1 MHHAGRAALSVLL
14 AGALFMPAFPLS
26 EVMPAY
32 ADTASSD
39 AAQAVDGASSSQDQS
54 GVSSPAGRLGMDVS
68 LDGTVVVAQDQVQSP
83 AAVQPVATRKT
94 EEEKQ
99 AILDGYL
106 ADGTITEADLDNEFI
121 VSSLTESYL
130 EQYSDGGGLASG
142 AVEADADAEAACGNC
157 LDEDGGLS
165 AELEQRQAQDDEAV
179 QAALEAVAQGP
190 SYEDVLAAEAARA
203 AEEEA
208 AIPHDES
215 LSPSEVVTKQPYAVT
230 DEGASGTMPDVI
242 SAMVSLCAMDE
253 EPVAY
258 GAAIQAAQA
267 PAGKAV
273 AQADDATGEAAALSG
288 EAPAGEVADGR
299 ISASAAVPRGAY
311 SPAVVMK
318 NVQSVALYTRTGSV
332 RNKDFFLSNVKSNAR
347 EYTVRVK
354 AYNMPEFCSPVV
366 DVRWGGGKGYLTL
379 RLPASIDEEER
390 HFEVFYTSGVDW
402 DSYVKT
408 VGGQPAVNDAT
419 VKADLANTPGYVAA
433 REYAYLNAYKL
444 APFASYE
451 DIVKSGNA
459 MPANSPLTTKEI
471 RETWPVHKDDGMKV
485 SLFEGQEQDIVRSVV
500 YFADG
505 TSQTL
510 DLDYLGKGTCTASYA
525 THDTGVLYQPNFWT
539 IGESAQPAITRMA
552 SYIRSKTWAT
562 WFQSYGGNPKMHRS
576 VRDYF
581 DKNIRDKAEEV
592 AANLVT
598 NIPAWNAC
606 DSASYAWNYV
616 MQNAEAAMP
625 SEDWTSTAP
634 EAKMFNLLFLYTYLE
649 RFFGFNVGGDET
661 VKAQKNA
668 NGFLVMAFRG
678 SIIRSGLSLLSMTPM
693 VRKSAMPIFAKVDA
707 LSEMVIAKTFYSYT
721 GLTSSTQFVQL
732 LIKRTTGYASMAEW
746 FKDYMSSIAF
756 YHEYMPPEYENVPES
771 ERPLWRGWDQASR
784 YPDYLLLWLT
794 LEPGTQYFASTTLL
808 IASGTTGNYEVG
820 TPLDDAHRASY
831 KKRLDNIFIPASRYM
846 STVTSIVGVE
856 RVDSVCVV
864 SFDNIFSKYDSGR
877 SIMER
882 EGTTGKKLTEDPY
895 LKNFTDVSGR
905 FIANGQGAAAMT
917 NNISRTDKNIYFLAY
932 TALGCAWDYYWSH
945 EMAHAIDKEIF
956 LNGEQ
961 RGITNNEDY
970 TDGFLTQ
977 GFGGWTY
984 VMNLTFDWDLSKD
997 VSSNL
1002 SRERIMS
1009 KEKIDDYYHKMYE
1022 TLDMLDY
1029 AALQAFLRLD
1039 KDEQNAV
1046 ASQAWFDGQNGTS
1059 AMDTGATAT
1068 ILHSRNKVLS
1078 GYDGTTAT
1086 MPVNASV
1093 FNDGS
1098 RKFETVEEVYDNQL
1112 FLRPGLP
1119 EASSWTWLWANY
1131 VADDLRGVW
1140 WFPIHCNG
1148 NRPDS
1153 RSFKLEIYRMLGD
1166 KGFDAWAEFG
1176 RNGGGGDLAKLQKL
1190 TGYGSFKEWQMAKWD
1205 AIEANEDKI
1214 TYVDFDDLVDKFE
1227 AALKTDAG
1235 KADRNLTQMNSLRS
1249 RMYFLAKRM
1258 TNDFRSGVY
1267 EDKVPVTHIRTA
1279 EDLQAIADN
1288 PYGSYVLDNDIKVS
1302 GIDEAA
1308 NGLVDI
1314 VFMGKLDGQGHR
1326 IYTEGELLPALFAG
1340 AKHAYIKNLSLE
1352 GTAMQLPAK
1361 TVNNTEVEN
1370 VSYTKFERN
1379 IYSVDDF
1386 VGIGDDLKIGVDTFH
1401 LMADLDFTEWSAANA
1416 ATTKAASVV
1425 VQLMSGTATNPK
1437 VFNGNGHTI
1446 TGLTGASLFA
1456 NVHNAD
1462 INNLTIR
1469 NCSNLQDVTRG
1480 EQLGILACRSLNS
1493 KFSDLFFDKV
1503 NLRGKWRIGFV
1514 SGDDGWMGVNGVTAQ
1529 GSQFRR
1535 IQVTNGALTCGQS
1548 GYGGF
1553 ITGWMLNGSM
1563 EDIYVQGAL
1572 AASGPKCGGMLGSLA
1587 GSGQLNRCIS
1597 KVDLNSVAQN
1607 AAPNVGVLLGDIE
1620 ADNKGN
1626 YDAENTRV
1634 SNCVGLGKPGPT
1646 QTSPQEFPANAAWR
1660 LAGYTAE
1667 GAASAFRNC
1676 YEDTAYLHGRTLTKD
1691 EAADV
1696 SYARST
1702 LYIGAFEGGSRLS
1715 NGYAFPNLR
1724 NEATYKAWGFSDDT
1738 WEFDPTINAGYPVLR
1753 FEGDKQTFYDYDL
1766 DCKLDFKSEKLLC
1779 WGSDFERTKVGIH
1792 NLPYLSWKD
1801 GTWHDEKYSS
1811 IPPDRFSS
1819 ITEDPDSIDLSEII
1833 EYKNFPNDETAFK
1846 GTRSVS
1852 LFYDARLSGKPYSFE
1867 KTVEMPPRLE
1877 MDCADRVRGVRAGTD
1892 GMGAI
1897 HFASIG
1903 VYKPSDLEYRPVAAE
1918 GADSGT
1924 EAAASDAGASEAAW
1938 IPMTAAVT
1946 PVVPG
1951 TYEVRIAATDHSFAS
1966 YSKQVVVDERDPDS
1980 LKHPLVL
1987 DANGG
1992 SWVQA
1997 DKVPVE
2003 YNSEETLVLPTGSDI
2018 KRDGYTFVG
2027 WYESDDFAG
2036 SPVTQIEPGQIEP
2049 ITLYARWSPNIY
2061 AVTLN
2066 LGGGAFANAADN
2078 VTSYVTGTGATLAVP
2093 SRAGYTF
2100 GGWFDNEAC
2109 AGSQVNSI
2117 GVFDFG
2123 DKELWAKW
2131 SPLTYTVALEL
2142 MGGELAE
2149 GLSDSLTYQT
2159 GTGIVLPTADDISRV
2174 GYTFAGW
2181 FDNAGYAG
2189 SPVTAIAEGDF
2200 GDKQL
2205 WAKWTTILYE
2215 VSLEKNQGTLKVG
2228 EHDVFSYQFGVG
2240 ASLPELERAGYE
2252 FGGWYAN
2259 ADCSGDPVEAIGPNE
2274 TGERKFWAKWTP
2286 ITYTVVYNM
2295 GSDHKGDVPPGD
2307 IDLSAYESYTT
2318 GTGLTLPAAN
2328 IMAWEG
2334 HDFGGWYDNA
2344 TFEGSPIAEI
2354 DADGYGDLTLYAR
2367 WASDAC
2373 VLFFHENGGTFVTT
2387 PQTVYEFGDDGV
2399 PEGSTVTLPREAD
2412 ITRDACVFEGWYD
2425 NADFSGQPLES
2436 VRLVRGNI
2444 DLYAKWTFVKYGVT
2458 YELNGGAWAAGYTAP
2473 DSYTAVAGAVSL
2485 PDSTDVVRDG
2495 FVFDG
2500 WFADAAF
2507 AGASMTEIAQGT
2519 TGDLTLYAKWREPEP
2534 APDPDPN
2541 PNPNPDP
2548 GTDPDPDPGTDP
2560 DPKPDPD
2567 PGPGTDP
2574 DPKPDPDPDPGTDPN
2589 PDPGP
2594 GTDSKPD
2601 PDPDPDPDPEPAA
2614 PRLEIVSLA
2623 IGDAGNQV
2631 IEWDEN
2637 RYAKIEMLASK
2648 VPTRAE
2654 DFVIEV
2660 PEGIAYEV
2668 TKRTERSLRW
2678 MAAFAEPFQEET
2690 GASTIWDITLRSLAD
2705 PSVTKN
2711 YVLEIVPLA
2720 EGYDPTPTPT
2730 PSPAP
2735 TPTPTPTP
2743 SPTPTPVFVGA
2754 TPAAPA
2760 VGGQLE
2766 VTGDDAPGTLVALGA
2781 AGLLALVAALVAWRR
2796 RDRA

>member
-1 MHHAGRAALSVLL
+1 MLERTRMVPHSIGRIAISIMLT
-14 AGALFMPAFPLS
+14 GALLMPAFPLS
-26 EVMPAY
+26 EVVPAY
-32 ADTASSD
+32 ADPVSSD
-39 AAQAVDGASSSQDQS
+39 PAVEASEQTISLSLDE
-54 GVSSPAGRLGMDVS
+54 RINMDVPI
-68 LDGTVVVAQDQVQSP
+68 DGTVVVAQGQVESP
-83 AAVQPVATRKT
+83 SEEERIIPRKT
-94 EEEKQ
+94 EAEKQ

-106 ADGTITEADLDNEFI
+106 ADGVITEDDLDNEFV
-121 VSSLTESYL
+121 VSTLTGSYL
-130 EQYSDGGGLASG
+130 EQDGDGGGSASG
-142 AVEADADAEAACGNC
+142 AAVPEGGPDEACGNC
-157 LDEDGGLS
+157 LDEDGSLS
-165 AELEQRQAQDDEAV
+165 SEVDERLAQDDEAV
-179 QAALEAVAQGP
+179 QAALEAVSQAP
-190 SYEDVLAAEAARA
+190 TYEDILAAEEVRA

-215 LSPSEVVTKQPYAVT
+215 LSPSEVVTKQPYAAGESGESANGSRPDIISVT
-230 DEGASGTMPDVI
+230 M
-242 SAMVSLCAMDE
+242 SLCSMDE

-258 GAAIQAAQA
+258 GAAMRAVQAA
-267 PAGKAV
+267 PAEEIG
-273 AQADDATGEAAALSG
+273 AQASSVAATS
-288 EAPAGEVADGR
+288 
-299 ISASAAVPRGAY
+299 RGAY
-311 SPAVVMK
+311 SPEVVVK
-318 NVQSVALYTRTGSV
+318 NVQSVALCTRTGSI
-332 RNKDFFLSNVKSNAR
+332 RTGAFFMSSVKNNAH
-347 EYTVRVK
+347 EYTVRVR
-354 AYNMPEFCSPVV
+354 AYNMPEFYSPVV
-366 DVRWGGGKGYLTL
+366 DARWSGGKGYLTL
-379 RLPASIDEEER
+379 RLPASIDGEER
-390 HFEVFYTSGVDW
+390 HFEVFYSNVDG
-402 DSYVKT
+402 DGYVWN
-408 VGGQPAVNDAT
+408 VSGQPTVNDAT
-419 VKADLANTPGYVAA
+419 VKAELANTPGYVAA

-451 DIVKSGNA
+451 DIVKSGDA
-459 MPANSPLTTKEI
+459 MPANSPLATKEI
-471 RETWPVHKDDGMKV
+471 REMWPVHKDDGMKV

-500 YFADG
+500 CFADG

-510 DLDYLGKGTCTASYA
+510 DLDYLGKGTCTASY
-525 THDTGVLYQPNFWT
+525 TMRDGGVLYQPNFWI
-539 IGESAQPAITRMA
+539 IGKSAQPAITRMA
-552 SYIRSKTWAT
+552 SFIRSKTWAS
-562 WFQSYGGNPKMHRS
+562 WFQSYSGNPRMHRS

-581 DKNIRDKAEEV
+581 DKNIRDNAEEV

-606 DSASYAWNYV
+606 DSQSYAWNYI
-616 MQNAEAAMP
+616 MQNAEAATP
-625 SEDWTSTAP
+625 SEDWSSTAP
-634 EAKMFNLLFLYTYLE
+634 ETKMFNLMFLYAYLE
-649 RFFGFNVGGDET
+649 RFMGFDVGGNET
-661 VKAQKNA
+661 VKARKDTNA
-668 NGFLVMAFRG
+668 FLVVAFRG
-678 SIIRSGLSLLSMTPM
+678 SVIKPGLSLLSMTPTL
-693 VRKSAMPIFAKVDA
+693 RKSYMPIFAKVES
-707 LSEMVIAKTFYSYT
+707 LSEMVLPKLLYSYT
-721 GLTSSTQFVQL
+721 GLSSTTQLVQL
-732 LIKRTTGYASMAEW
+732 VVKRTTGYASMAEW
-746 FKDYMSSIAF
+746 FKDYMSPIAF

-831 KKRLDNIFIPASRYM
+831 KQRLDNIFIPASRYM

-895 LKNFTDVSGR
+895 LKNFTDVTGR

-1009 KEKIDDYYHKMYE
+1009 KDKIDDYYHKMYE

-1068 ILHSRNKVLS
+1068 ILHSRNNVLN
-1078 GYDGTTAT
+1078 GYDKTTAT

-1119 EASSWTWLWANY
+1119 ESSSWTWLWANY

-1227 AALKTDAG
+1227 TALKTDAG
-1235 KADRNLTQMNSLRS
+1235 KADRNLTQMNGLRS

-1258 TNDFRSGVY
+1258 TNDFRSSVY

-1288 PYGSYVLDNDIKVS
+1288 PYGSYVLDNDIRVL

-1308 NGLVDI
+1308 NSLVNI

-1326 IYTEGELLPALFAG
+1326 IYTEGEMLPALFAG

-1386 VGIGDDLKIGVDTFH
+1386 VGIGDDLKIGVDVFH

-1425 VQLMSGTATNPK
+1425 TQLMSGTATSPK
-1437 VFNGNGHTI
+1437 VLNGNDHTI
-1446 TGLTGASLFA
+1446 TGLAGASLFA

-1469 NCSNLQDVTRG
+1469 NCSNLQDVASG
-1480 EQLGILACRSLNS
+1480 EQHGILARRSLNS

-1503 NLRGKWRIGFV
+1503 SLRGKWRIGFV
-1514 SGDDGWMGVNGVTAQ
+1514 SGDDGWMGVNGVTGQ

-1535 IQVTNGALTCGQS
+1535 IQVTNGALTCGQG

-1553 ITGWMLNGSM
+1553 VTGWMLNGSM
-1563 EDIYVQGAL
+1563 EDVYVQGAL
-1572 AASGPKCGGMLGSLA
+1572 AASGPKCGGMLGALA

-1597 KVDLNSVAQN
+1597 KVDLTSVAQS
-1607 AAPNVGVLLGDIE
+1607 AALNVGVLLGDIE
-1620 ADNKGN
+1620 ADNRGN
-1626 YDAENTRV
+1626 YDAENTLV

-1646 QTSPQEFPANAAWR
+1646 QTNFDFPSNAVWR

-1667 GAASAFRNC
+1667 GAGSAFQNC
-1676 YEDTAYLHGRTLTKD
+1676 YEDTAFKFGRTLTKD

-1702 LYIGAFEGGSRLS
+1702 LNIGAFEGGSRLP
-1715 NGYAFPNLR
+1715 NGYAFPDLR
-1724 NEATYKAWGFSDDT
+1724 NEATYRAWGFSDDA
-1738 WEFDPTINAGYPVLR
+1738 WEFDPTIKVGYPVLR
-1753 FEGDKQTFYDYDL
+1753 FEGDKQAFYDYDL
-1766 DCKLDFKSEKLLC
+1766 DCKLDFKNEKLLC
-1779 WGSDFERTKVGIH
+1779 WGSDFDRTKAAIH

-1801 GTWHDEKYSS
+1801 GAWHDEKYASL
-1811 IPPDRFSS
+1811 PPDRFSS
-1819 ITEDPDSIDLSEII
+1819 ITENPDSIDLSEII
-1833 EYKNFPNDETAFK
+1833 EYENFPNDETAFK

-1852 LFYDARLSGKPYSFE
+1852 LFYDARYSGKPYSFE
-1867 KTVEMPPRLE
+1867 KTVEMPPRLQ

-1903 VYKPSDLEYRPVAAE
+1903 VYKPSDLEYRPVADE
-1918 GADSGT
+1918 GAGDGADVAADGAGAT
-1924 EAAASDAGASEAAW
+1924 EAAW
-1938 IPMTAAVT
+1938 TPLTAAAT
-1946 PVVPG
+1946 PVMPG

-1980 LKHPLVL
+1980 LMHPLML

-1997 DKVPVE
+1997 DKVPLE
-2003 YNSEETLVLPTGSDI
+2003 YNESETLVLPTGSDVI
-2018 KRDGYTFVG
+2018 RNGYTFVG
-2027 WYESDDFAG
+2027 WYQSDDFSG
-2036 SPVTQIEPGQIEP
+2036 SPVTQIDPGKTEP
-2049 ITLYARWSPNIY
+2049 ITLYARWSPNTY
-2061 AVTLN
+2061 AVKLN
-2066 LGGGAFANAADN
+2066 LNGGEFANESDN
-2078 VTSYVTGTGATLAVP
+2078 VTEYVAGTGTAFVAP
-2093 SRAGYTF
+2093 SRGGYTF

-2109 AGSQVNSI
+2109 AGDPISAI
-2117 GVFDFG
+2117 GAFDFG

-2131 SPLTYTVALEL
+2131 DPNTYSVTLDL
-2142 MGGELAE
+2142 MGGMLAE
-2149 GLSDSLTYQT
+2149 GVSDSLTYQS
-2159 GTGIVLPTADDISRV
+2159 GTRVSLPTADDMTRL
-2174 GYTFAGW
+2174 GYAFGGW
-2181 FDNAGYAG
+2181 FDNAAYAG
-2189 SPVTAIAEGDF
+2189 SPITAITEADF

-2205 WAKWTTILYE
+2205 WAKWTSILYE

-2228 EHDVFSYQFGVG
+2228 EQDVFSYQFGFGVT
-2240 ASLPELERAGYE
+2240 LPELERGGYE
-2252 FGGWYAN
+2252 FGGWYDN
-2259 ADCSGDPVEAIGPNE
+2259 ADCSGDPVEAIGPDE
-2274 TGERKFWAKWTP
+2274 TGERAFWAKWTP
-2286 ITYTVVYNM
+2286 ITYEVVYNM
-2295 GSDHKGDVPPGD
+2295 GSDHNGNVPPES
-2307 IDLSAYESYTT
+2307 IDLSPYESYTT
-2318 GTGLTLPAAN
+2318 GTGLTLPSTDV
-2328 IMAWEG
+2328 MAWED
-2334 HDFGGWYDNA
+2334 HDFAGWYDSA
-2344 TFEGSPIAEI
+2344 AFEGRPITEI
-2354 DADGYGDLTLYAR
+2354 GADDYGDVTLHAR
-2367 WASDAC
+2367 WAGEAC
-2373 VLFFHENGGTFVTT
+2373 ILFFHENGGAFATT

-2399 PEGSTVTLPREAD
+2399 QEGSTVTLPTAMD
-2412 ITRDACVFEGWYD
+2412 ITREGCIFEGWYD
-2425 NADFSGQPLES
+2425 NADLNGQPIES
-2436 VRLVRGNI
+2436 VELRRGNI
-2444 DLYAKWTFVKYGVT
+2444 DLFAKWTAVEYGIS
-2458 YELNGGAWAAGYTAP
+2458 YDLNGGAWASGYTAP
-2473 DSYTAVAGAVSL
+2473 GSYTVDMGVVRL
-2485 PDSTDVVRDG
+2485 PGTADVVRDG
-2495 FVFDG
+2495 FVFTG
-2500 WFADAAF
+2500 WYEDAAL
-2507 AGASMTEIAQGT
+2507 AGVPVTEIAQGS
-2519 TGDLTLYAKWREPEP
+2519 TGDLMLYAGWEESSS
-2534 APDPDPN
+2534 
-2541 PNPNPDP
+2541 
-2548 GTDPDPDPGTDP
+2548 
-2560 DPKPDPD
+2560 PD
-2567 PGPGTDP
+2567 PGPDP
-2574 DPKPDPDPDPGTDPN
+2574 D
-2589 PDPGP
+2589 
-2594 GTDSKPD
+2594 
-2601 PDPDPDPDPEPAA
+2601 EPL
-2614 PRLEIVSLA
+2614 LEIVSLA
-2623 IGDAGNQV
+2623 ISELGDQA
-2631 IEWDEN
+2631 ISWDESS
-2637 RYAKIEMLASK
+2637 YAKIEVPRSK
-2648 VPTRAE
+2648 VPTKAE
-2654 DFVIEV
+2654 DFAIEV
-2660 PEGIAYEV
+2660 PEGVECEI
-2668 TKRTERSLRW
+2668 TKREPSLFYWLVRFVSP
-2678 MAAFAEPFQEET
+2678 ARVGAE
-2690 GASTIWDITLRSLAD
+2690 STIWDIVLRSKAD
-2705 PSVTKN
+2705 PSVEKR
-2711 YVLEIVPLA
+2711 YALEIVPVD
-2720 EGYDPTPTPT
+2720 EGGDPAPNPPTDGTDPTPDPPAPPT
-2730 PSPAP
+2730 GDPAP
-2735 TPTPTPTP
+2735 TPGGPQPTPQ
-2743 SPTPTPVFVGA
+2743 PTPPLGA
-2754 TPAAPA
+2754 GPDAPGA
-2760 VGGQLE
+2760 PDGSGSPNGEDGDRLAE
-2766 VTGDDAPGTLVALGA
+2766 TGDDAPGMLLLMAGIGCLAALGA
-2781 AGLLALVAALVAWRR
+2781 CLAYRR
-2796 RDRA
+2796 RCRR

>member
-1 MHHAGRAALSVLL
+1 MLEKTKPTMHSTGRFAISVLL
-14 AGALFMPAFPLS
+14 TGALLMPTFPLS

-32 ADTASSD
+32 ADPTPVDAAAEASSN
-39 AAQAVDGASSSQDQS
+39 AATGQMAVQPDTTTY
-54 GVSSPAGRLGMDVS
+54 AGRLNMDVP
-68 LDGTVVVAQDQVQSP
+68 LDGTTIIAQGQVEGPIGDQQTVS
-83 AAVQPVATRKT
+83 RKT

-106 ADGTITEADLDNEFI
+106 ADGTITEEDLENEFI
-121 VSSLTESYL
+121 VDSLTEAYL
-130 EQYSDGGGLASG
+130 EEDLRGGYPSNASDVDL
-142 AVEADADAEAACGNC
+142 EATCGNC
-157 LDEDGGLS
+157 IDEDGSLS

-179 QAALEAVAQGP
+179 QAALEALAQGP
-190 SYEDVLAAEAARA
+190 SYEDVLAAEEARR

-215 LSPSEVVTKQPYAVT
+215 LSPSEVVTKQPYVAGELGVN
-230 DEGASGTMPDVI
+230 GAPQAIV
-242 SAMVSLCAMDE
+242 SATVRLCAMDE
-253 EPVAY
+253 VPVAVEASDQAEEQPVVE
-258 GAAIQAAQA
+258 AAMQTAEAEAAAQA
-267 PAGKAV
+267 SS
-273 AQADDATGEAAALSG
+273 TAA
-288 EAPAGEVADGR
+288 
-299 ISASAAVPRGAY
+299 PRGAY
-311 SPAVVMK
+311 SPEVVVK
-318 NVQSVALYTRTGSV
+318 NVQSVALCTRTGDV
-332 RNKDFFLSNVKSNAR
+332 RKGAFFMNNVKSNAR
-347 EYTVRVK
+347 DYTVRVK
-354 AYNMPEFCSPVV
+354 AYNMPEFYSPVV

-402 DSYVKT
+402 EGYVKT
-408 VGGQPAVNDAT
+408 VQGQPTVNDAT

-433 REYAYLNAYKL
+433 REHAYLNAYRL

-459 MPANSPLTTKEI
+459 MPANSPLATKEI
-471 RETWPVHKDDGMKV
+471 REMWPVHKDDGMKV
-485 SLFEGQEQDIVRSVV
+485 SLFEGQEQDVVRSVV
-500 YFADG
+500 CFADG

-525 THDTGVLYQPNFWT
+525 TQDTGVLYQPNFWI
-539 IGESAQPAITRMA
+539 IGKSAQPAITRMA
-552 SYIRSKTWAT
+552 SFIRSKTWAS
-562 WFQSYGGNPKMHRS
+562 WFQSYSGNPRMHRS

-581 DKNIRDKAEEV
+581 DKNIRDNAEEV

-606 DSASYAWNYV
+606 DSASYAWNYI

-625 SEDWTSTAP
+625 SEDWSSTAP
-634 EAKMFNLLFLYTYLE
+634 ETKMFNLMFLYTYLE
-649 RFFGFNVGGDET
+649 RFMGFDVGGNET
-661 VKAQKNA
+661 VKERKDSNA
-668 NGFLVMAFRG
+668 FLVMAFRG
-678 SIIRSGLSLLSMTPM
+678 SVIRPGLSLLSMTPTL
-693 VRKSAMPIFAKVDA
+693 RKSYMPVFAKVDA
-707 LSEMVIAKTFYSYT
+707 LSEIVIPKMFYSYT
-721 GLTSSTQFVQL
+721 GLTSSTQLVQL
-732 LIKRTTGYASMAEW
+732 VVKRTTGYASMAEW

-895 LKNFTDVSGR
+895 LKNFTDVTGR

-1068 ILHSRNKVLS
+1068 ILHSRNNVLN

-1086 MPVNASV
+1086 MPVNSSV

-1119 EASSWTWLWANY
+1119 ESSSWTWLWANY

-1227 AALKTDAG
+1227 TALKTDAG
-1235 KADRNLTQMNSLRS
+1235 KADRNLTQMNGLRS

-1379 IYSVDDF
+1379 IYTVDDF
-1386 VGIGDDLKIGVDTFH
+1386 VGIGDDLQRGVDTFH
-1401 LMADLDFTEWSAANA
+1401 LMADLDFTEWSAANEVA
-1416 ATTKAASVV
+1416 ETRAASVV
-1425 VQLMSGTATNPK
+1425 SQLMSGTATNPK
-1437 VFNGNGHTI
+1437 VLNGNGHTI
-1446 TGLTGASLFA
+1446 TGLAGASLFA

-1469 NCSNLQDVTRG
+1469 NCSNLQDAASA
-1480 EQLGILACRSLNS
+1480 QQHGILARRSLNS
-1493 KFSDLFFDKV
+1493 KFSDLFFDNV
-1503 NLRGKWRIGFV
+1503 QLRGKMRIGFV

-1535 IQVTNGALTCGQS
+1535 IQVTNGKLTCGTSAVSAQS
-1548 GYGGF
+1548 GYAGF
-1553 ITGWMLNGSM
+1553 ITGWMLNGSV
-1563 EDIYVQGAL
+1563 EDVFVQGSL
-1572 AASGPKCGGMLGSLA
+1572 ATYGAKCGGVVGAVRTSA
-1587 GSGQLNRCIS
+1587 QLNRCVS
-1597 KVDLNSVAQN
+1597 KVDLGIGVAGV
-1607 AAPNVGVLLGDIE
+1607 ATKVGVLLGDIE
-1620 ADNKGN
+1620 AEN
-1626 YDAENTRV
+1626 YDAANTRV
-1634 SNCVGLGKPGPT
+1634 SNCVGLGRPT
-1646 QTSPQEFPANAAWR
+1646 PSQGDFSFPANAGWR
-1660 LAGYTAE
+1660 LAGYTAA
-1667 GAASAFRNC
+1667 GAGGAFQNC
-1676 YEDTAYLHGRTLTKD
+1676 YEDTAYKFGRSLTKD
-1691 EAADV
+1691 ETADV
-1696 SYARST
+1696 SCARST
-1702 LYIGAFEGGSRLS
+1702 VRLQFRDEHNNQPS
-1715 NGYAFPNLR
+1715 DMHTFPNLR
-1724 NEATYKAWGFSDDT
+1724 DKATYSAWGFSDDV
-1738 WEFDPTINAGYPVLR
+1738 WEFDPTINIGYPVLR
-1753 FEGDKQTFYDYDL
+1753 FEGDKQAFFDYDL
-1766 DCKLDFKSEKLLC
+1766 DFELDYKSEELLFG
-1779 WGSDFERTKVGIH
+1779 GSDFDRTKMRVH
-1792 NLPYLSWKD
+1792 NLPYRALKD
-1801 GTWHDEKYSS
+1801 APAWGIAKGDWQNAVFSS
-1811 IPPDRFSS
+1811 SPTLFYS
-1819 ITEDPDSIDLSEII
+1819 ITENPDSIDLSEII
-1833 EYKNFPNDETAFK
+1833 EYEKFQNDETAFK

-1852 LFYDARLSGKPYSFE
+1852 LYCEAGSSLGLGKPYSFE
-1867 KTVEMPPRLE
+1867 KTVEMPPRPE

-1903 VYKPSDLEYRPVAAE
+1903 VYKPSDLEYRPVAAD
-1918 GADSGT
+1918 GAGDGAGT
-1924 EAAASDAGASEAAW
+1924 AGSDADAAADETSTAAEAAW
-1938 IPMTAAVT
+1938 TPMASAVT
-1946 PVVPG
+1946 PVAPG

-2018 KRDGYTFVG
+2018 TRDGYTFEG

-2036 SPVTQIEPGQIEP
+2036 SPVTQIEPGGTEP
-2049 ITLYARWSPNIY
+2049 IMLYARWSAITY
-2061 AVTLN
+2061 AVKLHLN
-2066 LGGGAFANAADN
+2066 GGTFANAADN
-2078 VTSYVTGTGATLAVP
+2078 VTTYVAGMGATLAAP
-2093 SRAGYTF
+2093 ARTGHTF
-2100 GGWFDNEAC
+2100 VGWFDNEEC
-2109 AGSQVNSI
+2109 TGEPVSEIST
-2117 GVFDFG
+2117 FDFG

-2131 SPLTYTVALEL
+2131 DSITYNVALNL
-2142 MGGELAE
+2142 MGGQLAE
-2149 GLSDSLTYQT
+2149 GQFESFTYVA
-2159 GTGIVLPTADDISRV
+2159 GVGASLPTAADITRE
-2174 GYTFAGW
+2174 GYAFAGW
-2181 FDNAGYAG
+2181 FDNAAYAG
-2189 SPVTAIAEGDF
+2189 SPVTAIAWSDT

-2205 WAKWTTILYE
+2205 WAKWTANLYKVE
-2215 VSLEKNQGTLKVG
+2215 LEKNQGTLKVG
-2228 EHDVFSYQFGVG
+2228 EQDVFSYQFGIG
-2240 ASLPELERAGYE
+2240 ATLPELERGGYT
-2252 FGGWYAN
+2252 FGGWYASE
-2259 ADCSGDPVEAIGPNE
+2259 DFSGTPVEAIRPDE
-2274 TGERKFWAKWTP
+2274 TGDCKLWAKWTP
-2286 ITYTVVYNM
+2286 NTYEVVYNL
-2295 GSDHKGDVPPGD
+2295 GSDHKGDVPPES
-2307 IDLSAYESYTT
+2307 IDLSAYESYTV
-2318 GTGLTLPAAN
+2318 GTALALPTADAV
-2328 IMAWEG
+2328 AWEG
-2334 HDFGGWYDNA
+2334 HTFAGWYDSA
-2344 TFEGSPIAEI
+2344 EFASSPMTEI
-2354 DADGYGDLTLYAR
+2354 GADSYGDITLYAR
-2367 WASDAC
+2367 WAGDAC
-2373 VLFFHENGGTFVTT
+2373 VLAFHGNGGAFATA
-2387 PQTVYEFGDDGV
+2387 PQTIYEFGEGGAQ
-2399 PEGSTVTLPREAD
+2399 EGSTVALPSAAD
-2412 ITRDACVFEGWYD
+2412 ITRGGYTFEGWYD
-2425 NADFSGQPLES
+2425 NADFNGQPLES
-2436 VRLVRGNI
+2436 VELRQGNI
-2444 DLYAKWTFVKYGVT
+2444 DLFAKWTAVEYGIA
-2458 YELNGGAWAAGYTAP
+2458 YELNGGAWASGYAAP
-2473 DSYTAVAGAVSL
+2473 SSYTVDGGEVLL
-2485 PDSTDVVRDG
+2485 PGSADVVRDG
-2495 FVFDG
+2495 FTFKG
-2500 WFADAAF
+2500 WYDNAALSGTAVSRVS
-2507 AGASMTEIAQGT
+2507 AGE
-2519 TGDLTLYAKWREPEP
+2519 TGDKAFYASWQAGEV
-2534 APDPDPN
+2534 
-2541 PNPNPDP
+2541 
-2548 GTDPDPDPGTDP
+2548 TDPDNPEGPDSPDNPDNPEGPG
-2560 DPKPDPD
+2560 KPDN
-2567 PGPGTDP
+2567 PGGSD
-2574 DPKPDPDPDPGTDPN
+2574 
-2589 PDPGP
+2589 
-2594 GTDSKPD
+2594 DSALK
-2601 PDPDPDPDPEPAA
+2601 
-2614 PRLEIVSLA
+2614 IISLV
-2623 IGDAGNQV
+2623 IGSMVDSPV
-2631 IEWDEN
+2631 VWDETG
-2637 RYAKIEMLASK
+2637 YARIELPRDKM
-2648 VPTRAE
+2648 PTKKE
-2654 DFVIEV
+2654 DFSIVV
-2660 PEGIAYEV
+2660 PKGVVVQSIA
-2668 TKRTERSLRW
+2668 KRERLIVQRL
-2678 MAAFAEPFQEET
+2678 AALL
-2690 GASTIWDITLRSLAD
+2690 GAADNESDIWDIMLQSADEPTLQKRYTLEVVPLDGDSPDNPPVTPPDGDGDTPGGDDNPGGDDRPGGNTPGGNNPGNNNPGGSNGGGTSGDGSNGGSGGGSKLAATGDNPTSLA
-2705 PSVTKN
+2705 T
-2711 YVLEIVPLA
+2711 
-2720 EGYDPTPTPT
+2720 
-2730 PSPAP
+2730 
-2735 TPTPTPTP
+2735 
-2743 SPTPTPVFVGA
+2743 
-2754 TPAAPA
+2754 
-2760 VGGQLE
+2760 
-2766 VTGDDAPGTLVALGA
+2766 
-2781 AGLLALVAALVAWRR
+2781 LLAMVSLFSALLAAAAFRR
-2796 RDRA
+2796 SKLEG

>member
-1 MHHAGRAALSVLL
+1 
-14 AGALFMPAFPLS
+14 
-26 EVMPAY
+26 
-32 ADTASSD
+32 
-39 AAQAVDGASSSQDQS
+39 
-54 GVSSPAGRLGMDVS
+54 MDVP
-68 LDGTVVVAQDQVQSP
+68 LDGTLIVAQGQTQSP
-83 AAVQPVATRKT
+83 LSIQQAQPAVSQKT
-94 EEEKQ
+94 EGEKR
-99 AILDGYL
+99 AILDSYL
-106 ADGTITEADLDNEFI
+106 ADGTITEDDLDNEFI
-121 VSSLTESYL
+121 VSSLTGSYL
-130 EQYSDGGGLASG
+130 EQDPAGGGSFLKADEPGASLEG
-142 AVEADADAEAACGNC
+142 ACGDC
-157 LDEDGGLS
+157 LDEDGSLS
-165 AELEQRQAQDDEAV
+165 SEVEERLAQDDEAV
-179 QAALEAVAQGP
+179 QAALDAIAQGP
-190 SYEDVLAAEAARA
+190 TYEDILAAEEARRI
-203 AEEEA
+203 EEEA

-215 LSPSEVVTKQPYAVT
+215 LSPSEVVTKQPYAAS
-230 DEGASGTMPDVI
+230 DADANGAKPDVI
-242 SAMVSLCAMDE
+242 SATMSLCAMDE
-253 EPVAY
+253 EPVAH
-258 GAAIQAAQA
+258 AAAFRAAQA
-267 PAGKAV
+267 DRSPAGAITRLN
-273 AQADDATGEAAALSG
+273 AQAIPAAAG
-288 EAPAGEVADGR
+288 
-299 ISASAAVPRGAY
+299 ASQGAY
-311 SPAVVMK
+311 SPEVVVK
-318 NVQSVALYTRTGSV
+318 NVQSVALYTQYADV
-332 RNKDFFLSNVKSNAR
+332 RNKDVNLPNLR
-347 EYTVRVK
+347 DYPYRYTVLVK
-354 AYNMPEFCSPVV
+354 AYNMPAFYSPLVG
-366 DVRWGGGKGYLTL
+366 VRWESGRGYFTL

-390 HFEVFYTSGVDW
+390 HFEVLFSTGVDG
-402 DSYVKT
+402 SGYIKIVQ
-408 VGGQPAVNDAT
+408 GQPTVNDAT
-419 VKADLANTPGYVAA
+419 VKADLADMPGYVAA
-433 REYAYLNAYKL
+433 REQAYLNAYKL

-459 MPANSPLTTKEI
+459 VPASSPLAAKEI
-471 RETWPVHKDDGMKV
+471 REMWPVHADDGMKV

-500 YFADG
+500 CFTDG

-510 DLDYLGKGTCTASYA
+510 GLDYLGKGTCTASYT
-525 THDTGVLYQPNFWT
+525 THDAGMLYQPNFWI
-539 IGESAQPAITRMA
+539 IGKSAQPGVNRIA
-552 SYIRSKTWAT
+552 SYIKSKTWAS
-562 WFQSYGGNPKMHRS
+562 WFQGYSGNPRMHRS

-592 AANLVT
+592 AADLVT

-606 DSASYAWNYV
+606 DSASKAWDV
-616 MQNAEAAMP
+616 IIRDAENAMP
-625 SEDWTSTAP
+625 NDEWGAAPTP
-634 EAKMFNLLFLYTYLE
+634 EAKMFNLMFLYTYLE
-649 RFFGFNVGGDET
+649 RFLGFDIGGDET
-661 VKAQKNA
+661 VKAQKDVNP
-668 NGFLVMAFRG
+668 FLVMAFRG
-678 SIIRSGLSLLSMTPM
+678 GVIKPGLSLLSMTPA
-693 VRKSAMPIFAKVDA
+693 VRKSAMPIFAKVES
-707 LSEMVIAKTFYSYT
+707 LSEMVLPKLFYSYT
-721 GLTSSTQFVQL
+721 GLTSTTQLVQL
-732 LIKRTTGYASMAEW
+732 VVKRTTGYASMAEW

-756 YHEYMPPEYENVPES
+756 YHEYMPPEYEGRPES
-771 ERPLWRGWDQASR
+771 ETPLWRGWDQASR

-831 KKRLDNIFIPASRYM
+831 KQRLDNIFIPASRYM

-977 GFGGWTY
+977 GFGGWSY

-1009 KEKIDDYYHKMYE
+1009 KDKIDDYYHKMYE

-1046 ASQAWFDGQNGTS
+1046 ASQARFDGQNGTS

-1068 ILHSRNKVLS
+1068 ILHSRNNVLS

-1119 EASSWTWLWANY
+1119 ESSSWTWLWANY

-1227 AALKTDAG
+1227 TALKTDAG
-1235 KADRNLTQMNSLRS
+1235 KADRNLTQMNGLRS

-1258 TNDFRSGVY
+1258 TNDFRSSVY

-1279 EDLQAIADN
+1279 EDLQVIADN

-1379 IYSVDDF
+1379 IYTVDDF
-1386 VGIGDDLKIGVDTFH
+1386 VGIGDDLQRGVDVFH

-1425 VQLMSGTATNPK
+1425 TQLMSGTATNPK
-1437 VFNGNGHTI
+1437 VLNGNGHTI
-1446 TGLTGASLFA
+1446 TGLAGASLFA

-1469 NCSNLQDVTRG
+1469 NCSNLQDVASG
-1480 EQLGILACRSLNS
+1480 EQHGILARRSLNS

-1503 NLRGKWRIGFV
+1503 SLQGKWRIGFV

-1553 ITGWMLNGSM
+1553 VTGWMLNGSM
-1563 EDIYVQGAL
+1563 EDIYVQGTL
-1572 AASGPKCGGMLGSLA
+1572 AASGPKCGGMLGALA

-1597 KVDLNSVAQN
+1597 KVDLTSVAQS

-1626 YDAENTRV
+1626 YDAESTRV
-1634 SNCVGLGKPGPT
+1634 SNCIGLGKPGPL

-1702 LYIGAFEGGSRLS
+1702 LYIGAFEGGLRLS

-1724 NEATYKAWGFSDDT
+1724 NEATYKAWGFSEDT

-1753 FEGDKQTFYDYDL
+1753 FEGDKQAFYDYDM
-1766 DCKLDFKSEKLLC
+1766 DCKLDFKNEKLLC
-1779 WGSDFERTKVGIH
+1779 WGSDFDRTKVGIH
-1792 NLPYLSWKD
+1792 NLPYRHWRD
-1801 GTWHDEKYSS
+1801 GVWHDEKYSS
-1811 IPPDRFSS
+1811 IPPDMFSS
-1819 ITEDPDSIDLSEII
+1819 ITENPDSVDLSEII
-1833 EYKNFPNDETAFK
+1833 EYENFPNDETAFK

-1852 LFYDARLSGKPYSFE
+1852 LFYNTRFSGKPYSFE
-1867 KTVEMPPRLE
+1867 KTVEIPPRLE

-1903 VYKPSDLEYRPVAAE
+1903 VYKPSDLEYRPVTDE
-1918 GADSGT
+1918 GAGDGAEAT
-1924 EAAASDAGASEAAW
+1924 ADDAAATETAW
-1938 IPMTAAVT
+1938 IPMTAAIT
-1946 PVVPG
+1946 PVAPG

-1966 YSKQVVVDERDPDS
+1966 YSKQIVVDERDPDS
-1980 LKHPLVL
+1980 LMHPLVL

-1992 SWVQA
+1992 TWVQA
-1997 DKVPVE
+1997 GKVPVE

-2018 KRDGYTFVG
+2018 IRNGYTFGG
-2027 WYESDDFAG
+2027 WYESDDFSG
-2036 SPVTQIEPGQIEP
+2036 SPVEQIDPGEEEP
-2049 ITLYARWSPNIY
+2049 ITLYACWSPNTY
-2061 AVTLN
+2061 TVRLN
-2066 LGGGAFANAADN
+2066 LHGGAFTSLADR
-2078 VTSYVTGTGATLAVP
+2078 VTSYVAGMGAALAAPV
-2093 SRAGYTF
+2093 RAGYAF
-2100 GGWFDNEAC
+2100 AGWFENEQCEGDAVS
-2109 AGSQVNSI
+2109 AI

-2131 SPLTYTVALEL
+2131 DPLTYSVALDL
-2142 MGGELAE
+2142 MGGALTE
-2149 GLSDSLTYQT
+2149 GMSDSLAYQS
-2159 GTGIVLPTADDISRV
+2159 GTGIVLPTADDVTRL
-2174 GYTFAGW
+2174 GYAFAGW
-2181 FDNAGYAG
+2181 FDNAAYAG
-2189 SPVTAIAEGDF
+2189 SPITAITETDF

-2205 WAKWTTILYE
+2205 WAKWTTILYG
-2215 VSLEKNQGTLKVG
+2215 VSLEKNQGALKVG
-2228 EHDVFSYQFGVG
+2228 EHDVFSYQFGFGV
-2240 ASLPELERAGYE
+2240 ALPELERGGYE
-2252 FGGWYAN
+2252 FGGWYASE
-2259 ADCSGDPVEAIGPNE
+2259 DFSGTPVKAIGPDE
-2274 TGERKFWAKWTP
+2274 TGERTFWAKWTP
-2286 ITYTVVYNM
+2286 NTYEIIYNL
-2295 GSDHKGDVPPGD
+2295 GSDHKGDTPPES
-2307 IDLSAYESYTT
+2307 IDLSPYESYTV
-2318 GTGLTLPAAN
+2318 GTGLTLPAVDV
-2328 IMAWEG
+2328 MVWDG
-2334 HDFGGWYDNA
+2334 HDFAGWYDSA

-2354 DADGYGDLTLYAR
+2354 SMSDYGDVTLHAR

-2373 VLFFHENGGTFVTT
+2373 VLSFHENGGVFAMT
-2387 PQTVYEFGDDGV
+2387 PQTVYEFGADGFA
-2399 PEGSTVTLPREAD
+2399 EGSTVALPGAAD
-2412 ITRDACVFEGWYD
+2412 IARNGCIFEGWYD
-2425 NADFSGQPLES
+2425 NADFNGQPLDS
-2436 VRLVRGNI
+2436 VELVRGNI
-2444 DLYAKWTFVKYGVT
+2444 DLFAKWAAVEYGIA

-2473 DSYTAVAGAVSL
+2473 SSYTAVAGAVSL
-2485 PDSTDVVRDG
+2485 PDAATVVRDG

-2500 WFADAAF
+2500 WFADAALE
-2507 AGASMTEIAQGT
+2507 GGPVTEIAQGT
-2519 TGDLTLYAKWREPEP
+2519 TGDLTFYAGWREPEP
-2534 APDPDPN
+2534 APDPDPE
-2541 PNPNPDP
+2541 PDH
-2548 GTDPDPDPGTDP
+2548 
-2560 DPKPDPD
+2560 
-2567 PGPGTDP
+2567 
-2574 DPKPDPDPDPGTDPN
+2574 DPN
-2589 PDPGP
+2589 PEPGP
-2594 GTDSKPD
+2594 D
-2601 PDPDPDPDPEPAA
+2601 A
-2614 PRLEIVSLA
+2614 PRLEIISLA
-2623 IGDAGNQV
+2623 IGDLGDQA
-2631 IEWDEN
+2631 IAWDAN
-2637 RYAKIEMLASK
+2637 GYAKIEVPASK
-2648 VPTRAE
+2648 VPAKAE
-2654 DFVIEV
+2654 DFAIEV
-2660 PEGIAYEV
+2660 PEGIAYEIV
-2668 TKRTERSLRW
+2668 KRTERPLRW
-2678 MAAFAEPFQEET
+2678 MAAFAEPFREE
-2690 GASTIWDITLRSLAD
+2690 ASASAIWDITLRSIAD
-2705 PSVTKN
+2705 PSAEKG
-2711 YVLEIVPLA
+2711 YVLEIVPVA
-2720 EGYDPTPTPT
+2720 EGQEPTPSPTPTPT
-2730 PSPAP
+2730 PTPNPEPAP
-2735 TPTPTPTP
+2735 TPTPTPEP
-2743 SPTPTPVFVGA
+2743 APTPAP
-2754 TPAAPA
+2754 TPASP
-2760 VGGQLE
+2760 VEGTQLAM
-2766 VTGDDAPGTLVALGA
+2766 TGDDAPSVFAALGVV
-2781 AGLLALVAALVAWRR
+2781 GLFALVMALVARR
-2796 RDRA
+2796 RYSRT

>member
-1 MHHAGRAALSVLL
+1 MLEKTKQTTHNAGRVAISVLL
-14 AGALFMPAFPLS
+14 AGALLAPTFPLS
-26 EVMPAY
+26 EVQPAY
-32 ADTASSD
+32 ADPAS
-39 AAQAVDGASSSQDQS
+39 AKASGNTPSGQEADQS
-54 GVSSPAGRLGMDVS
+54 TTESYTGRIDMDVP
-68 LDGTVVVAQDQVQSP
+68 LDGTLIVAQGQTQSP
-83 AAVQPVATRKT
+83 LSTQQTQQAVPQKT

-106 ADGTITEADLDNEFI
+106 ADGTITEDDLDNEFI
-121 VSSLTESYL
+121 VSSLTGSYL
-130 EQYSDGGGLASG
+130 EQNGDGGRSAS
-142 AVEADADAEAACGNC
+142 EAATFEAGSEDTCGNC
-157 LDEDGGLS
+157 LDEDGSLS
-165 AELEQRQAQDDEAV
+165 SEVEDRLAQDDEAV
-179 QAALEAVAQGP
+179 QTALEALAQGP
-190 SYEDVLAAEAARA
+190 TYEDVLAAEEARK
-203 AEEEA
+203 AEDEA
-208 AIPHDES
+208 AVPHDES
-215 LSPSEVVTKQPYAVT
+215 LLPSEVVTKQPHVADDV
-230 DEGASGTMPDVI
+230 EANGVKPDVV
-242 SAMVSLCAMDE
+242 SVTVSLCAIDE
-253 EPVAY
+253 EPVVY
-258 GAAIQAAQA
+258 GSAIRAAQA
-267 PAGKAV
+267 VVPADKAADPESAAQIADVQAVGPDEAAQVATV
-273 AQADDATGEAAALSG
+273 AQAS
-288 EAPAGEVADGR
+288 PA
-299 ISASAAVPRGAY
+299 ASAARGAY
-311 SPAVVMK
+311 SPEVVVK
-318 NVQSVALYTRTGSV
+318 NVQSVALCTRTGDV
-332 RNKDFFLSNVKSNAR
+332 RKGSFFLNNVKNNAY

-354 AYNMPEFCSPVV
+354 AYNMPEFYSPVV

-379 RLPASIDEEER
+379 RLPAAIDEEER

-402 DSYVKT
+402 EGYVKT
-408 VGGQPAVNDAT
+408 VGGQPTVNDAT

-433 REYAYLNAYKL
+433 RESAYLNAYKL

-459 MPANSPLTTKEI
+459 MPASSPLATKEI
-471 RETWPVHKDDGMKV
+471 REIWPVHKDDGMKV

-500 YFADG
+500 YFADN

-525 THDTGVLYQPNFWT
+525 THDVGVLYQPNFWI
-539 IGESAQPAITRMA
+539 IGKSAQPAITRMA
-552 SYIRSKTWAT
+552 SFIRSKTWAT
-562 WFQSYGGNPKMHRS
+562 WFQSYSGNPRMHRS

-606 DSASYAWNYV
+606 DSASYAWNYI

-625 SEDWTSTAP
+625 SEDWSSTAP
-634 EAKMFNLLFLYTYLE
+634 ETKMFNLMFLYTYLE
-649 RFFGFNVGGDET
+649 RFMGFDVGGNEI
-661 VKAQKNA
+661 VKARKDSNA
-668 NGFLVMAFRG
+668 FLVIAFRG
-678 SIIRSGLSLLSMTPM
+678 SVIRPGLSLLSMTPTL
-693 VRKSAMPIFAKVDA
+693 RKSYMPVFAKVDA
-707 LSEMVIAKTFYSYT
+707 LSEVVLPKLLYSYT
-721 GLTSSTQFVQL
+721 GLTSSIQLVQL
-732 LIKRTTGYASMAEW
+732 VVKRTTGYASMAEW

-756 YHEYMPPEYENVPES
+756 YHEYLPPEYENVPES

-784 YPDYLLLWLT
+784 YSDYLLLWLT
-794 LEPGTQYFASTTLL
+794 LEPGTQYFASTTML

-820 TPLDDAHRASY
+820 APLDDAHRASF
-831 KKRLDNIFIPASRYM
+831 KQRLDNIFIPASRYM

-856 RVDSVCVV
+856 RVDSVCVI

-895 LKNFTDVSGR
+895 LKNFTDVTGR

-977 GFGGWTY
+977 GFGGWSY

-1009 KEKIDDYYHKMYE
+1009 KDKIDDYYHKMYE
-1022 TLDMLDY
+1022 ALDMLDY

-1039 KDEQNAV
+1039 KDEQNKV

-1068 ILHSRNKVLS
+1068 ILHSRNNVLN

-1086 MPVNASV
+1086 MPVNSSV

-1119 EASSWTWLWANY
+1119 ESSSWTWLWANY

-1153 RSFKLEIYRMLGD
+1153 RSFKIEIYRMLGD

-1190 TGYGSFKEWQMAKWD
+1190 TGYNSFKEWQMAKWD
-1205 AIEANEDKI
+1205 AIEANEDKV

-1227 AALKTDAG
+1227 TALKTDAG

-1258 TNDFRSGVY
+1258 TNDFRSSVY

-1279 EDLQAIADN
+1279 DDLRAIADN
-1288 PYGSYVLDNDIKVS
+1288 PYGSYVLDNDIEVFN
-1302 GIDEAA
+1302 IDEAA
-1308 NGLVDI
+1308 SLVDV

-1326 IYTEGELLPALFAG
+1326 IYAEDEMLPALFMG

-1352 GTAMQLPAK
+1352 GTVMQLPAK

-1386 VGIGDDLKIGVDTFH
+1386 VGIGNDLQRGVDTFH
-1401 LMADLDFTEWSAANA
+1401 LMADLDFTEWSAANEA
-1416 ATTKAASVV
+1416 AAARAASVV
-1425 VQLMSGTATNPK
+1425 SQLVSGTATNPK
-1437 VFNGNGHTI
+1437 VLNGNGHKI
-1446 TGLTGASLFA
+1446 TSLTGASLFA
-1456 NVHNAD
+1456 DVYNAD

-1469 NCSNLQDVTRG
+1469 NCSNLQDVASG
-1480 EQLGILACRSLNS
+1480 ERLGILARRSLNS
-1493 KFSDLFFDKV
+1493 KFSDLFFDSV
-1503 NLRGKWRIGFV
+1503 QLRGKWRIGFV

-1529 GSQFRR
+1529 GSQFSR
-1535 IQVTNGALTCGQS
+1535 IQVTNGALTCGQN

-1563 EDIYVQGAL
+1563 EDIFVEGTL
-1572 AASGPKCGGMLGSLA
+1572 SASGPKCGGMLGALA

-1597 KVDLNSVAQN
+1597 KVDLNSVATG
-1607 AAPNVGVLLGDIE
+1607 AALNVGVLLGNIE
-1620 ADNKGN
+1620 VDNKGN

-1646 QTSPQEFPANAAWR
+1646 QTTPGAVPANAAWR
-1660 LAGYTAE
+1660 LAGYTAA
-1667 GAASAFRNC
+1667 GAASAFQNC

-1702 LYIGAFEGGSRLS
+1702 LYIGAFEGDHRLL
-1715 NGYAFPNLR
+1715 NGYVFPDLR
-1724 NEATYKAWGFSDDT
+1724 NETTYKGWGFNDHV

-1753 FEGDKQTFYDYDL
+1753 FEGDKQAFYDYDL
-1766 DCKLDFKSEKLLC
+1766 DCKLDFKNEKLVC
-1779 WGSDFERTKVGIH
+1779 WGSDFNRTKVGIH

-1811 IPPDRFSS
+1811 IPPDMFSS
-1819 ITEDPDSIDLSEII
+1819 ITEDPDSIDLSGII
-1833 EYKNFPNDETAFK
+1833 EYEGFPNDETALK

-1852 LFYDARLSGKPYSFE
+1852 LFYAARLSGRPYSFE
-1867 KTVEMPPRLE
+1867 KTVEMPPRPE

-1903 VYKPSDLEYRPVAAE
+1903 VYKPSDLEYRPVAGE
-1918 GADSGT
+1918 GAGDGAEAT
-1924 EAAASDAGASEAAW
+1924 ADDAAATETAW
-1938 IPMTAAVT
+1938 TPMTSAVM
-1946 PVVPG
+1946 PVAPG
-1951 TYEVRIAATDHSFAS
+1951 AYEIRIAATDHSFAS
-1966 YSKQVVVDERDPDS
+1966 YSKQVVVEERDPSS

-1992 SWVQA
+1992 NWVQA
-1997 DKVPVE
+1997 DKVPME
-2003 YNSEETLVLPTGSDI
+2003 YDTTETLVLPTGSDI
-2018 KRDGYTFVG
+2018 TRDGYTFSG
-2027 WYESDDFAG
+2027 WYKSDDFSG
-2036 SPVTQIEPGQIEP
+2036 SPVTQIEPGGVEP
-2049 ITLYARWSPNIY
+2049 ITLYARWSPNTY
-2061 AVTLN
+2061 AVKLN
-2066 LGGGAFANAADN
+2066 LGGGAFTNASDN
-2078 VTSYVTGTGATLAVP
+2078 VTAYVAGTGATLVAP
-2093 SRAGYTF
+2093 SRAGYVF

-2109 AGSQVNSI
+2109 TGSQVGSI
-2117 GVFDFG
+2117 GEFDFG

-2131 SPLTYTVALEL
+2131 DSITYSVVLDL

-2149 GLSDSLTYQT
+2149 GLSDSLTYQA
-2159 GTGIVLPTADDISRV
+2159 GTGAALPTADKITRL
-2174 GYTFAGW
+2174 GYAFAGW
-2181 FDNAGYAG
+2181 FDNADYVGL
-2189 SPVTAIAEGDF
+2189 PVTAITEADF
-2200 GDKQL
+2200 GNKQL

-2228 EHDVFSYQFGVG
+2228 ESDVFSYQFGFG
-2240 ASLPELERAGYE
+2240 ATLPELERAGYE
-2252 FGGWYAN
+2252 FGGWYGN
-2259 ADCSGDPVEAIGPNE
+2259 ADCSGDPVKVIEPDE

-2295 GSDHKGDVPPGD
+2295 GSDYKGDVPPGN
-2307 IDLSAYESYTT
+2307 IDLSTYESYTT
-2318 GTGLTLPAAN
+2318 GTGLMLPAAT

-2334 HDFGGWYDNA
+2334 HDFAGWYDSP
-2344 TFEGSPIAEI
+2344 TFENSPIVEI
-2354 DADGYGDLTLYAR
+2354 SADSYGDITLYAR

-2373 VLFFHENGGTFVTT
+2373 VLSFHENGGTFLTA

-2399 PEGSTVTLPREAD
+2399 SEGSTVILPGEAD
-2412 ITRDACVFEGWYD
+2412 ITRDGCIFEGWYD

-2436 VRLVRGNI
+2436 VRLVQGSI
-2444 DLYAKWTFVKYGVT
+2444 DLYAKWTNVEYGIA
-2458 YELNGGAWAAGYTAP
+2458 YELNGGAWASGYVAP
-2473 DSYTAVAGAVSL
+2473 DRYTVATSDVRL
-2485 PDSTDVVRDG
+2485 PSATDVVRDG

-2500 WFADAAF
+2500 WYADKALSGEPVTAIPL
-2507 AGASMTEIAQGT
+2507 GA
-2519 TGDLTLYAKWREPEP
+2519 TGDLKLYARWKESAP
-2534 APDPDPN
+2534 A
-2541 PNPNPDP
+2541 
-2548 GTDPDPDPGTDP
+2548 
-2560 DPKPDPD
+2560 
-2567 PGPGTDP
+2567 PGPGP
-2574 DPKPDPDPDPGTDPN
+2574 DTLL
-2589 PDPGP
+2589 
-2594 GTDSKPD
+2594 
-2601 PDPDPDPDPEPAA
+2601 
-2614 PRLEIVSLA
+2614 LEIVSLSIA
-2623 IGDAGNQV
+2623 ELGNQS

-2637 RYAKIEMLASK
+2637 SYAKIEVPASK
-2648 VPTRAE
+2648 IPTKAE

-2660 PEGIAYEV
+2660 PEGVECEV
-2668 TKRTERSLRW
+2668 TKRADPVFLW
-2678 MAAFAEPFQEET
+2678 MAYSVEPMREGV
-2690 GASTIWDITLRSLAD
+2690 GASTIWDIVLRRLAA
-2705 PSVTKN
+2705 PPATKN
-2711 YVLEIVPLA
+2711 FVLEIVPMA
-2720 EGYDPTPTPT
+2720 ESSDGDGNDNGGSNGGDGNPAPDPTPP
-2730 PSPAP
+2730 PSGGADL
-2735 TPTPTPTP
+2735 
-2743 SPTPTPVFVGA
+2743 GA
-2754 TPAAPA
+2754 TPDVPTPMPPSLDGSTSMPSPNV
-2760 VGGQLE
+2760 VGDSLKA
-2766 VTGDDAPGTLVALGA
+2766 TGDIAPRALVALGVVA
-2781 AGLLALVAALVAWRR
+2781 LLASLLCLVAYRR
-2796 RDRA
+2796 MRA

>member
-1 MHHAGRAALSVLL
+1 MPTSSAARGGELRVLEQTKLTMHKAGRVAISVLL
-14 AGALFMPAFPLS
+14 TGALLMPAFPLS
-26 EVMPAY
+26 EVLSAY
-32 ADTASSD
+32 ADP
-39 AAQAVDGASSSQDQS
+39 VSSSVTVEAPSNQEDR
-54 GVSSPAGRLGMDVS
+54 SSTSFPVGRINMDVP
-68 LDGTVVVAQDQVQSP
+68 LDGTLIVAQGQTQSP
-83 AAVQPVATRKT
+83 LATQQTQQTAPQKT

-99 AILDGYL
+99 AILDSYL
-106 ADGTITEADLDNEFI
+106 ADGTITEDDLDNEFI
-121 VSSLTESYL
+121 VSSLTGSYL
-130 EQYSDGGGLASG
+130 EQNGDGRGSASG
-142 AVEADADAEAACGNC
+142 AAVPEAGPEDACGNC
-157 LDEDGGLS
+157 LDEDGSLS
-165 AELEQRQAQDDEAV
+165 GEVEERLSQDDEAV
-179 QAALEAVAQGP
+179 QAALEALAQGP
-190 SYEDVLAAEAARA
+190 TYEDVLAAEEARK

-215 LSPSEVVTKQPYAVT
+215 LSPGEVVTKQPYVAG
-230 DEGASGTMPDVI
+230 GANGSGARPDII
-242 SAMVSLCAMDE
+242 SATVRLCAMDE

-258 GAAIQAAQA
+258 GGAIGAAQA
-267 PAGKAV
+267 SFA
-273 AQADDATGEAAALSG
+273 EAAAQAS
-288 EAPAGEVADGR
+288 PA
-299 ISASAAVPRGAY
+299 AAPRGAY
-311 SPAVVMK
+311 SPEVVVK
-318 NVQSVALYTRTGSV
+318 NVQSVALCTRTGSI
-332 RNKDFFLSNVKSNAR
+332 RTGAFFMSSVKNNAH
-347 EYTVRVK
+347 EYTVRVR
-354 AYNMPEFCSPVV
+354 AYNMPEFYSPVV
-366 DVRWGGGKGYLTL
+366 DARWSGGKGYLTL
-379 RLPASIDEEER
+379 RLPASIDGEER
-390 HFEVFYTSGVDW
+390 HFEVFYSNVDG
-402 DSYVKT
+402 DGYVWN
-408 VGGQPAVNDAT
+408 VSGQPTVNDAT
-419 VKADLANTPGYVAA
+419 VKAELANTPGYVAA

-459 MPANSPLTTKEI
+459 MSANSPLATKEI
-471 RETWPVHKDDGMKV
+471 REMWPVHKDDGMKV
-485 SLFEGQEQDIVRSVV
+485 SLFEGQEQDVVRSVV
-500 YFADG
+500 CFADG

-510 DLDYLGKGTCTASYA
+510 DLDYLGKGACTASYA
-525 THDTGVLYQPNFWT
+525 TQDTGVLYQPNFWI
-539 IGESAQPAITRMA
+539 IGKSAQPAITRMA
-552 SYIRSKTWAT
+552 SFIRSKTWAS
-562 WFQSYGGNPKMHRS
+562 WFQSYSGNPRMHRS

-581 DKNIRDKAEEV
+581 DKNIRDNAEEV

-606 DSASYAWNYV
+606 DSQSYAWNYI
-616 MQNAEAAMP
+616 MQNAEAATP
-625 SEDWTSTAP
+625 SEDWSSTAP
-634 EAKMFNLLFLYTYLE
+634 ETKMFNLMFLYAYLE
-649 RFFGFNVGGDET
+649 RFIGFDVGGNET
-661 VKAQKNA
+661 VKARKDSNA
-668 NGFLVMAFRG
+668 FLVMAFRG
-678 SIIRSGLSLLSMTPM
+678 SVIRSGLSLLSMTPTL
-693 VRKSAMPIFAKVDA
+693 RKSYMPVFAKVDA
-707 LSEMVIAKTFYSYT
+707 LSEMVIPKMFYSYT
-721 GLTSSTQFVQL
+721 GLTSSTQLVQL
-732 LIKRTTGYASMAEW
+732 VVKRTTGYASMAEW

-895 LKNFTDVSGR
+895 LKNFTDVTGR

-932 TALGCAWDYYWSH
+932 TALGYAWDYYWSH

-1068 ILHSRNKVLS
+1068 ILHSRNNVLN

-1086 MPVNASV
+1086 MPVNSSV

-1119 EASSWTWLWANY
+1119 ESSSWTWLWANY

-1153 RSFKLEIYRMLGD
+1153 RSFKIEIYRMLGD

-1227 AALKTDAG
+1227 TALKTDAG
-1235 KADRNLTQMNSLRS
+1235 KADRNLTQMNGLRS

-1258 TNDFRSGVY
+1258 TNDFRSSVY

-1308 NGLVDI
+1308 SSLVDI

-1326 IYTEGELLPALFAG
+1326 IYTEGELLPALFTG

-1379 IYSVDDF
+1379 IYTVDDF
-1386 VGIGDDLKIGVDTFH
+1386 VGIGDDLQRGVDTFH
-1401 LMADLDFTEWSAANA
+1401 LMADLDFTEWSAANEA
-1416 ATTKAASVV
+1416 ADTRTVSVV
-1425 VQLMSGTATNPK
+1425 SQLMSGTATNPK

-1446 TGLTGASLFA
+1446 TGLAGASLFA

-1469 NCSNLQDVTRG
+1469 DCSNLQDVARG
-1480 EQLGILACRSLNS
+1480 EQLGILARRSLNS

-1503 NLRGKWRIGFV
+1503 SLRGKWRIGFV

-1563 EDIYVQGAL
+1563 EDIFVQGGL
-1572 AASGPKCGGMLGSLA
+1572 STSGVKCGGVVGAVRTSA
-1587 GSGQLNRCIS
+1587 QLNRCVS
-1597 KVDLNSVAQN
+1597 KVNVSGS
-1607 AAPNVGVLLGDIE
+1607 AASKVGVLLGDIE
-1620 ADNKGN
+1620 AEN
-1626 YDAENTRV
+1626 YDAANTRV
-1634 SNCVGLGKPGPT
+1634 SNCVGLGVAKAGY
-1646 QTSPQEFPANAAWR
+1646 WR
-1660 LAGYTAE
+1660 LAGYTAA
-1667 GAASAFRNC
+1667 GAGSAFQNC
-1676 YEDTAYLHGRTLTKD
+1676 YED
-1691 EAADV
+1691 AAVTSGKSLRGDQSANV

-1702 LYIGAFEGGSRLS
+1702 LYVTLRDEQGQRFPNIYS
-1715 NGYAFPNLR
+1715 FPNLR
-1724 NEATYKAWGFSDDT
+1724 EEETYNAWGFSGDT
-1738 WEFDPTINAGYPVLR
+1738 WEFDPTINVGYPVLR
-1753 FEGDKQTFYDYDL
+1753 FEGDKQAFFDYDMDFAL
-1766 DCKLDFKSEKLLC
+1766 DYKSERLLC
-1779 WGSDFERTKVGIH
+1779 QGSDFDRTKMRVH
-1792 NLPYLSWKD
+1792 NLPYRALKD
-1801 GTWHDEKYSS
+1801 NPSYGIKEGDWQNQIFSTM
-1811 IPPDRFSS
+1811 PPDRFSV
-1819 ITEDPDSIDLSEII
+1819 ITESPDSIDLSEII
-1833 EYKNFPNDETAFK
+1833 EYEKFQNDETAFK

-1852 LFYDARLSGKPYSFE
+1852 LFCFDGNSADHGLGKPYSFE
-1867 KTVEMPPRLE
+1867 KTVEIPPRPE

-1903 VYKPSDLEYRPVAAE
+1903 VYKPSDLEYRPVAGE
-1918 GADSGT
+1918 GAGDGT
-1924 EAAASDAGASEAAW
+1924 EATADDAAATETAW
-1938 IPMTAAVT
+1938 IPMTAAIT
-1946 PVVPG
+1946 PVAPG

-2003 YNSEETLVLPTGSDI
+2003 YNTTETLVLPTGSDI
-2018 KRDGYTFVG
+2018 KRDGYTFEG

-2049 ITLYARWSPNIY
+2049 ITLYARWSPNTY
-2061 AVTLN
+2061 AVKLN
-2066 LGGGAFANAADN
+2066 LGGGAFANVADN
-2078 VTSYVTGTGATLAVP
+2078 VTSYVTGTGATLAAP

-2109 AGSQVNSI
+2109 AGSQVSSI

-2123 DKELWAKW
+2123 DKQLWAKW
-2131 SPLTYTVALEL
+2131 NPLTYTVALEL
-2142 MGGELAE
+2142 MGGELVE
-2149 GLSDSLTYQT
+2149 GLSDTPVYQT
-2159 GTGIVLPTADDISRV
+2159 GTGLVLPTADDISRL
-2174 GYTFAGW
+2174 GYAFAGW
-2181 FDNAGYAG
+2181 FDNADYVG
-2189 SPVTAIAEGDF
+2189 SPVTAITEDDL

-2215 VSLEKNQGTLKVG
+2215 VTLEKNQGTLKVG
-2228 EHDVFSYQFGVG
+2228 EQDVFSYQYGFGVT
-2240 ASLPELERAGYE
+2240 LPELERGGYT
-2252 FGGWYAN
+2252 FGGWYASE
-2259 ADCSGDPVEAIGPNE
+2259 DFSGDPVKAIGADE
-2274 TGERKFWAKWTP
+2274 MGERTFWAKWTP
-2286 ITYTVVYNM
+2286 NTYDVIYDL
-2295 GSDHKGDVPPGD
+2295 GSDHNGDMPPES
-2307 IDLSAYESYTT
+2307 IDLTPYESYTA
-2318 GTGLTLPAAN
+2318 GTGLVLPSAD
-2328 IMAWEG
+2328 IMAWPD
-2334 HDFGGWYDNA
+2334 HDFAGWYDSA
-2344 TFEGSPIAEI
+2344 TFENSPIAEI
-2354 DADGYGDLTLYAR
+2354 SASDYGDVTLHAR

-2373 VLFFHENGGTFVTT
+2373 VLFFHEDGGVFATT
-2387 PQTVYEFGDDGV
+2387 PQTVYEFGDDGFL
-2399 PEGSTVTLPREAD
+2399 EGSTVALPTATD
-2412 ITRDACVFEGWYD
+2412 IVRNGCIFEGWYD
-2425 NADFSGQPLES
+2425 NADFNGQPLES
-2436 VRLVRGNI
+2436 VELTRGNI
-2444 DLYAKWTFVKYGVT
+2444 DLFAKWTAVEYGIT
-2458 YELNGGAWAAGYTAP
+2458 YELNGGAWASGYAAP
-2473 DSYTAVAGAVSL
+2473 DRYSVVASDVRLPGA
-2485 PDSTDVVRDG
+2485 TDVVRGG

-2500 WFADAAF
+2500 WYADAALE
-2507 AGASMTEIAQGT
+2507 GAPMTAIPLGA
-2519 TGDLTLYAKWREPEP
+2519 TGDLKLYAGWREP
-2534 APDPDPN
+2534 
-2541 PNPNPDP
+2541 
-2548 GTDPDPDPGTDP
+2548 TV
-2560 DPKPDPD
+2560 PD

-2574 DPKPDPDPDPGTDPN
+2574 DPGPD
-2589 PDPGP
+2589 GP
-2594 GTDSKPD
+2594 L
-2601 PDPDPDPDPEPAA
+2601 
-2614 PRLEIVSLA
+2614 LEIVSLA
-2623 IGDAGNQV
+2623 IAELGNQS
-2631 IEWDEN
+2631 IQWDESS
-2637 RYAKIEMLASK
+2637 YAKIELPRAK
-2648 VPTRAE
+2648 VPTKAE
-2654 DFVIEV
+2654 DFAITV
-2660 PEGIAYEV
+2660 PEGVVYQI
-2668 TKRTERSLRW
+2668 TKRGSSL
-2678 MAAFAEPFQEET
+2678 FAWHARIMSLVRDGGE
-2690 GASTIWDITLRSLAD
+2690 STLWDIVLRSKAD
-2705 PSVTKN
+2705 PAVEKR
-2711 YVLEIVPLA
+2711 YVLEIVPVD
-2720 EGYDPTPTPT
+2720 EGATPLPKPPTDGGGPTPMPPSGDTTPT
-2730 PSPAP
+2730 PSDSQPSPQP
-2735 TPTPTPTP
+2735 TPP
-2743 SPTPTPVFVGA
+2743 VGA
-2754 TPAAPA
+2754 
-2760 VGGQLE
+2760 GGSNGDEDDHLAE
-2766 VTGDDAPGTLVALGA
+2766 TGDSTFGMLLLMTSIGCLAAFGAFVAHRHR
-2781 AGLLALVAALVAWRR
+2781 VHVRR
-2796 RDRA
+2796 R